1 MATLIVQWFNA
12 YLTES
17 TARRAPQFPSG
28 QVTPSSSFPFESICI
43 TPCLSCVNEYQ
54 WKREVRTKKRC
65 GHVYFAFGGGL
76 KTTHFFLKANEIGPC
91 VWVVQG
97 SLACGPALKKPKTQ
111 PPPPTTTKKSKGF
124 PFYFF
129 GGSFLFVYIFFFLGG
144 KQEFLCVCVL
154 SLNIFFCPFHECVC
168 VCPSHK
174 SPPPTHTLWWEERR
188 GWRGRSFPLEFCIAS
203 LAPTAVRIA
212 HVFVAAPFPLP
223 PFSVFW
229 FSFRRNWSAV
239 HLYIHTQQ
247 KIWLFPRLKRCCHH
261 LDITAQFSSVLCDR
275 VVFILLVF
283 LL

>member
-1 MATLIVQWFNA
+1 MNIN
-12 YLTES
+12 ES
-17 TARRAPQFPSG
+17 GKFEQKNVVAMSISLLGGDLKQHIFFWRQTRSALVCELFKAHLHAARPSKNLK
-28 QVTPSSSFPFESICI
+28 PSHHHQQQPKSLKVFLFIF
-43 TPCLSCVNEYQ
+43 L
-54 WKREVRTKKRC
+54 EV
-65 GHVYFAFGGGL
+65 
-76 KTTHFFLKANEIGPC
+76 
-91 VWVVQG
+91 
-97 SLACGPALKKPKTQ
+97 
-111 PPPPTTTKKSKGF
+111 
-124 PFYFF
+124 PFYLYIYFFF
-129 GGSFLFVYIFFFLGG
+129 GWKTRISVCVCAELKYIFLPVPWV
-144 KQEFLCVCVL
+144 CVCV
-154 SLNIFFCPFHECVC
+154 SLPQIP
-168 VCPSHK
+168 
-174 SPPPTHTLWWEERR
+174 PPPTHTLWWEERR